1 MTDTRAARKR
11 YRHYLKDELAA
22 AAVYRA
28 MAEHSDVGTSRVLR
42 GLAEAEERH
51 AAHWADRL
59 EELGED
65 RPGLATAGGGA
76 RVRLFVFLA
85 RRFGAKAVAPLLER
99 QEAKELGR
107 YDRDAGASDQMAAEE
122 RVHAQ
127 VVANLYPGWRTRTSG
142 ALRAGTFGANDGLV
156 SNLALVMGVAGGQA
170 TDETIL
176 LAGLVGLLGGGLSM
190 GIGEWISVT
199 SQRELWEGAVELDA
213 EHLQVLPEHGA
224 NELALLFRAQGLAPP
239 KAEEAAAEVL
249 QNPGTAARLLA
260 SEKLGFDPEAL
271 GSPWQAAVSNFA
283 AFVVGA
289 AVPVLP
295 FVLGSGTAAFLW
307 AVVLAAGALF
317 VVGALI
323 SVVTYRPMV
332 LVGLRQ
338 LGIGATAATLTYLLG
353 SVIGGGMA

>member
-28 MAEHSDVGTSRVLR
+28 MAEHSDAGTSRVLR

-65 RPGLATAGGGA
+65 RPGLATAGGGM

-85 RRFGAKAVAPLLER
+85 RRFGAKAVTPLLER

-170 TDETIL
+170 ADGTIL
-176 LAGLVGLLGGGLSM
+176 LAGLAGLVGGGLSM

-199 SQRELWEGAVELDA
+199 SQRELWEGEVELDA
-213 EHLQVLPEHGA
+213 EHLEDLPDDAA
-224 NELALLFRAQGLAPP
+224 NELALLFRTRGLPRDQAD
-239 KAEEAAAEVL
+239 EAARAVL
-249 QNPGTAARLLA
+249 GDRDQAASVLA
-260 SEKLGFDPEAL
+260 TGKLGFDPQAL
-271 GSPWQAAVSNFA
+271 GSPWTAAATNFTT
-283 AFVVGA
+283 FVAGA
-289 AVPVLP
+289 AVPVAPYL
-295 FVLGSGTAAFLW
+295 VTGGDAAFVSSL
-307 AVVLAAGALF
+307 VAAALALF
-317 VVGALI
+317 LVGATI
-323 SVVTYRPMV
+323 SLLTYRPMV
-332 LVGLRQ
+332 RSGLRQ
-338 LGIGATAATLTYLLG
+338 LAIGAGAAAVTFAVG
-353 SVIGGGMA
+353 RVIGAGVA